1 MRSLPGSYSNFIQT
15 LIFLEEK
22 KIAYKRVCDANS
34 IRRAVD
40 GELFKCKPEQGKKII
55 SERFLSKPS
64 SPVMMF
70 PVNVLKCPEVKKE
83 NNN

>member
-1 MRSLPGSYSNFIQT
+1 MRSLPGSYSNFIQA

-34 IRRAVD
+34 IRRAAD
-40 GELFKCKPEQGKKII
+40 GELFKYKPEQEKKII
-55 SERFLSKPS
+55 SKRFPSKPS
-64 SPVMMF
+64 SPVMVL
-70 PVNVLKCPEVKKE
+70 PVNAPKCPEVRQE